1 MGMSQN
7 VVDVTI
13 QSLQTL
19 LEELQR
25 VLSIAAFL
33 RSSFDLGTLHFVVAE
48 SNEGEAI
55 GQTPE
60 LREQLLEI
68 AVTSSGKRYP
78 CYQIHLSKEN
88 QPRDSEF
95 ANA

>member
-1 MGMSQN
+1 LQRLATGMGMSQN

-60 LREQLLEI
+60 VREQLLDTLKQLLEN
-68 AVTSSGKRYP
+68 AVTSSG
-78 CYQIHLSKEN
+78 
-88 QPRDSEF
+88 
-95 ANA
+95 